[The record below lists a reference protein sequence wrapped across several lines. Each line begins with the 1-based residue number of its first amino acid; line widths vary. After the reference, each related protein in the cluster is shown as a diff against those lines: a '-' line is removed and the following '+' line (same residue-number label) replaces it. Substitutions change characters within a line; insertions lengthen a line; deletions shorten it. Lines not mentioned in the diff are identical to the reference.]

1 MFDVVLV
8 FCLYVYVKKETLEEN
23 TQTVLHILFLEKEIC
38 NTGEEWKYLTINE
51 ILTDSLH

>member
-38 NTGEEWKYLTINE
+38 NTGEEWKYLTINQ
-51 ILTDSLH
+51 